1 MAGPFDG
8 TSQWEAWRSD
18 ASAAPPRQLY
28 WRRGVAAAYRDG
40 PWKLVRVDTLPPQ
53 LMHLERAPQEFED
66 FAAEEPE
73 RVRRMLRALV
83 RWEAELAPPRWTE
96 GPRWAK
102 NQLRK
107 HQPEVDTREEEEEFP

>member
-1 MAGPFDG
+1 
-8 TSQWEAWRSD
+8 
-18 ASAAPPRQLY
+18 
-28 WRRGVAAAYRDG
+28 
-40 PWKLVRVDTLPPQ
+40 
-53 LMHLERAPQEFED
+53 MHLERAPQEFED